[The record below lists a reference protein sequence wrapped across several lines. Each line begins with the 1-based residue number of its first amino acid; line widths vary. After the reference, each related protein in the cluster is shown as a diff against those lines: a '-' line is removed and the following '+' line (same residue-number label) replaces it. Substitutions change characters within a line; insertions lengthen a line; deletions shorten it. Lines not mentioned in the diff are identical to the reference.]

1 MEWSDSY
8 EEHQEPP
15 FKLIEEIISRSK
27 SNTWH
32 EAKREWEFF
41 QAEFAD
47 RGDDNSCLCGHSPI
61 VELCYLVNEHTKEEV
76 IVGNVCV
83 TKFMDIEVP
92 VKKILPPLLRIK
104 KDSSSSVNQE
114 VLNLVYDKTI
124 INDWEFNFYSDTKQK
139 RKLSYKQ
146 KDNRIKINQKIIR
159 GLLRKVSSNAFR
171 TTMNIEGINYERK

>member
-1 MEWSDSY
+1 
-8 EEHQEPP
+8 
-15 FKLIEEIISRSK
+15 
-27 SNTWH
+27 
-32 EAKREWEFF
+32 
-41 QAEFAD
+41 
-47 RGDDNSCLCGHSPI
+47 
-61 VELCYLVNEHTKEEV
+61 
-76 IVGNVCV
+76 
-83 TKFMDIEVP
+83 MDIEVP